1 MKAQGRSTKRFV
13 VKRQKNLQK
22 QDKCSSVENCC
33 HFNYRKLMDGFKT
46 MKSDAAPRQA
56 KSHEICVHECEIHLK
71 FRLVEEKC
79 VLFGDREELL
89 EFLIEAFTTGA
100 DEYMEPIETQVK
112 VEEVSDL
119 DASVQMRRLLMRL
132 RNSSDLT
139 KSPPSFP

>member
-1 MKAQGRSTKRFV
+1 
-13 VKRQKNLQK
+13 
-22 QDKCSSVENCC
+22 
-33 HFNYRKLMDGFKT
+33 MDGFKT
-46 MKSDAAPRQA
+46 MKSDAAPRQT
-56 KSHEICVHECEIHLK
+56 KSHEICVHECEIRLK

-132 RNSSDLT
+132 RNSSDLA